1 MNDMSKTN
9 NVIKHFE
16 KILKNRDLEE
26 VRTTLGLSE
35 DEFDLITEGEMAI
48 SPELAIKIG
57 TLTNSD
63 PLDLLT
69 AQNEDALVKSK
80 LRRPG
85 ARPRSNRH
93 SRARRSPR
101 TMRANRHV
109 SNRIVLPSAFLALGF
124 ML

>member
-69 AQNEDALVKSK
+69 AQNEDALVKLGHVKAEKTRSTSK
-80 LRRPG
+80 IKSPQPRPAKSSDN
-85 ARPRSNRH
+85 ARKPTR
-93 SRARRSPR
+93 
-101 TMRANRHV
+101 
-109 SNRIVLPSAFLALGF
+109 F
-124 ML
+124 